1 MNMIKKIL
9 KDKRVIVT
17 VLAIVLVLLLVDFNQ
32 RMSLLTRL
40 RGQEKMLTE
49 RYAQLESTRIAL
61 ENELVY
67 IQSDEAVERWAR
79 EEAMMIQEGDVPII
93 LLPPANPVPTQTPSQ
108 PVIIEEIKKWQI
120 WQELFFGE

>member
-17 VLAIVLVLLLVDFNQ
+17 ILAIVLVLLLVDFNQ

-93 LLPPANPVPTQTPSQ
+93 LLPPANPVPTQAPSQ